1 MRYGARDVWVHLF
14 RHGIAIDREDPS
26 CPPDPERALTDRG
39 TQRTAAAAAGIAAL
53 GIEPDLVLTSP
64 YVRARQTAELAV
76 AAVGGELVETEALV
90 DEDPEALCAE
100 LRGRAPRVVICVG
113 HAPDLDD
120 FAAYLI
126 GTSTPVIR
134 LKKAG
139 LASLD
144 VMHSRRGGG
153 SLFAVYPPR
162 ALRRLGG
169 GD

>member
-1 MRYGARDVWVHLF
+1 VWVHLF
-14 RHGIAIDREDPS
+14 RHGIAIDREDPI
-26 CPPDPERALTDRG
+26 CPPDPERALTDKG
-39 TQRTAAAAAGIAAL
+39 TQRTAAAAGIAAL
-53 GIEPDLVLTSP
+53 GIKPDVVLTSP

-76 AAVGGELVETEALV
+76 AAVGGELIETAALL

-100 LRGRAPRVVICVG
+100 LCERAPSVAMCVG

-120 FAAYLI
+120 FAAYII
-126 GTSTPVIR
+126 GSAMPVVR

-144 VMHSRRGGG
+144 VVHPRRGGG

-169 GD
+169 ASD